1 MVPLTSLV
9 CAIADVDTGLKDA
22 MDVSADANGFLRT
35 FPLQALLSRSVSS
48 GCGVL
53 LATHLQPL
61 PAETKNQPGAERVLL
76 DVFTLEFTCL
86 CRVLDGS
93 ALGCGGRYI
102 PVLLVEGFQLL

>member
-1 MVPLTSLV
+1 MRHCGCRHGPEGRDGRIGGRERIPQDVPSSGASL
-9 CAIADVDTGLKDA
+9 
-22 MDVSADANGFLRT
+22 
-35 FPLQALLSRSVSS
+35 RSVSS

-86 CRVLDGS
+86 FRVLDGS